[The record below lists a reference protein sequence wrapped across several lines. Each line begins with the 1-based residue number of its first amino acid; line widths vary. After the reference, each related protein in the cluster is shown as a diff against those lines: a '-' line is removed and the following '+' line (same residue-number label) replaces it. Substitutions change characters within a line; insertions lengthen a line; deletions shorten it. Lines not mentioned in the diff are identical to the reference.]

1 MRPIHRFP
9 LVAVTILALGGCA
22 FTTATLDVGLK
33 PTDTGRGPLSSV
45 PPATVRVA
53 DLVDKRPDTD
63 RIGYKKNGFGSKTAD
78 VLTERPVPVI
88 VRDAIAAEFSA
99 NGHRIGQEV
108 DFVVSGSVTTFW
120 FELTPNFGSL
130 GFAGTVGTDL
140 VVSDA
145 RTGQVLVTRAYQGNY
160 TEKTMIGRWEG
171 TWQRAMNTA
180 LERMVRD
187 IASDPRLLAALR
199 DRGTTKAAARE

>member
-78 VLTERPVPVI
+78 VVTERPVPVI
-88 VRDAIAAEFSA
+88 VRDAIATEFSA
-99 NGHRIGQEV
+99 NGHRIGH
-108 DFVVSGSVTTFW
+108 DADLVVSGSVTTFW
-120 FELTPNFGSL
+120 FELTPHFSTL
-130 GFAGTVGTDL
+130 EFSGTVAADL
-140 VVSDA
+140 TVSDA
-145 RTGQVLVTRAYQGNY
+145 KTGQALVTRSYQGNY
-160 TEKTMIGRWEG
+160 TDKSMVGYEG
-171 TWQRAMNTA
+171 TWQRVMNTA

-199 DRGTTKAAARE
+199 DRGTTKAAAREP